1 MRAAAGALP
10 PRSADRTSKPKRG
23 FLSTRPI
30 AHLSRS
36 GRPCRVTATTDLPAG
51 GTEYA
56 VGEHY
61 DEAFAGPGAPREHYA
76 DLLAALGDTDL
87 DALEDLVTEHVRASG
102 VTFGEGAPFVID
114 PVPRLIA
121 SGEWNELE
129 TRLAQRAR
137 ALDAFVADV
146 YGARWIVQAGV
157 VPERVLAGIGFQE
170 PDMHEVPRPPAAWV
184 GVAGLD
190 VVRGDDGH
198 FRVLEDNVRT
208 PSGMA
213 YALAARRAIAEHVPY
228 AGRRRDIA
236 AELASYLRWAIAASR
251 PDPGEDGIAVLLTD
265 GPSNS
270 AFFEHR
276 ELAELAEVKLV
287 RCEQLVRRGERIC
300 LRDGRRVQVIYRR
313 TNEDRLRR
321 DGGEPTALGELLLD
335 ALRAGT
341 VAVVNAFGTGV
352 ADDKAIYPYV
362 DDMVRFYLRED
373 PLVRSV
379 PTWDL
384 GEPQARAEVLDRL
397 DELVIKPRD
406 GYGGTGVVIGPR
418 ASGEQLR
425 DVCAEV
431 ERRPDAYVA
440 QELVRLS
447 SHPTVIGGRL
457 VPRHVDCRPFV
468 FYDGLRPRALPGG
481 LTRVALEEGEL
492 VVNSSR
498 GGGGKDT
505 WVLPS

>member
-1 MRAAAGALP
+1 MAVATDMPAGAIDY
-10 PRSADRTSKPKRG
+10 S
-23 FLSTRPI
+23 
-30 AHLSRS
+30 
-36 GRPCRVTATTDLPAG
+36 V
-51 GTEYA
+51 GT
-56 VGEHY
+56 HF
-61 DEAFAGPGAPREHYA
+61 DEAFARAGEPRGHYV
-76 DLLAALGDTDL
+76 DLLTALGGTDL
-87 DALEDLVTEHVRASG
+87 DALEDLVTGHVRHSG

-114 PVPRLIA
+114 PVPRLITA
-121 SGEWNELE
+121 AEWAELE
-129 TRLAQRAR
+129 TGLAQRVR

-157 VPERVLAGIGFQE
+157 VPERVLDGIGFQE
-170 PDMHEVPRPPAAWV
+170 ADMRDVPRPPAAWI

-213 YALAARRAIAEHVPY
+213 YALAARRAIAEHLPY

-236 AELASYLRWAIAASR
+236 AELATYLRWAIAASR
-251 PDPGEDGIAVLLTD
+251 PDPGQDGIAVLLTD
-265 GPSNS
+265 GPANS
-270 AFFEHR
+270 AYFEHR
-276 ELAELAEVKLV
+276 ELAALAEVKLV
-287 RCEQLVRRGERIC
+287 GPGDLVKRGERIC

-313 TNEDRLRR
+313 TNEDRLRG
-321 DGGEPTALGELLLD
+321 DDGEPTALGELLLD

-373 PLVRSV
+373 PIVRSV

-384 GEPQARAEVLDRL
+384 GEAQARAEVLDRL
-397 DELVIKPRD
+397 DEVVIKPRD
-406 GYGGTGVVIGPR
+406 GYGGTGVVIGPH

-425 DVCAEV
+425 EVCEAV
-431 ERRPDAYVA
+431 ERRPEGWVA

-447 SHPTVIGGRL
+447 SHPTVVDGRL

>member
-1 MRAAAGALP
+1 MA
-10 PRSADRTSKPKRG
+10 
-23 FLSTRPI
+23 
-30 AHLSRS
+30 
-36 GRPCRVTATTDLPAG
+36 ATTDLPAG

-56 VGEHY
+56 VGDHF
-61 DEAFAGPGAPREHYA
+61 DEAFAGPGAPRAHYV

-87 DALEDLVTEHVRASG
+87 DVLEDLVTEHVRDSG

-114 PVPRLIA
+114 PVPRLIT
-121 SGEWNELE
+121 SPEWDELE
-129 TRLAQRAR
+129 TGLAQRVR

-157 VPERVLAGIGFQE
+157 VPERVLDGIGFQE
-170 PDMHEVPRPPAAWV
+170 LDMRDVPRPPAAWV

-236 AELASYLRWAIAASR
+236 AELATYLRWAIAASR

-270 AFFEHR
+270 AYFEHR

-287 RCEQLVRRGERIC
+287 RVEDLIKRGDR
-300 LRDGRRVQVIYRR
+300 LSLHDGRRVQVVYRR
-313 TNEDRLRR
+313 TNEDRLRDER
-321 DGGEPTALGELLLD
+321 GELTAIGELLLD
-335 ALRAGT
+335 GLRAGT

-362 DDMVRFYLRED
+362 DDMVRFYLREE

-379 PTWDL
+379 TTYDL
-384 GEPQARAEVLDRL
+384 ADAEARAAALERL
-397 DELVIKPRD
+397 DELVVKPRD
-406 GYGGTGVVIGPR
+406 GYGGAGVVIGPA
-418 ASGEQLR
+418 ASAGELR
-425 DVCAEV
+425 DVRAEV
-431 ERRPDAYVA
+431 ERRPEGWVA
-440 QELVRLS
+440 QDLVRLS
-447 SHPTVIGGRL
+447 SHPTVVDGRL

>member
-1 MRAAAGALP
+1 MA
-10 PRSADRTSKPKRG
+10 
-23 FLSTRPI
+23 
-30 AHLSRS
+30 
-36 GRPCRVTATTDLPAG
+36 ATTDLPAG
-51 GTEYA
+51 VTEYA
-56 VGEHY
+56 VGGHY
-61 DEAFAGPGAPREHYA
+61 DEAFAGPGEPRGHYV
-76 DLLAALGDTDL
+76 DLLGALGGTDL
-87 DALEDLVTEHVRASG
+87 DALEDLVTGHVRTSG
-102 VTFGEGAPFVID
+102 VTFGEGAQFVID
-114 PVPRLIA
+114 PVPRLITA
-121 SGEWNELE
+121 PEWKELE
-129 TRLAQRAR
+129 EGLAQRVR

-146 YGARWIVQAGV
+146 YGQRWIVQAGV
-157 VPERVLAGIGFQE
+157 VPERVLDGIGFQE
-170 PDMHEVPRPPAAWV
+170 RDMRDVPRPPAAWI
-184 GVAGLD
+184 GVAALD

-213 YALAARRAIAEHVPY
+213 YALAARRAIAEHLPY

-236 AELASYLRWAIAASR
+236 AELATYLRWSIAASR

-265 GPSNS
+265 GPENS
-270 AFFEHR
+270 AYFEHR
-276 ELAELAEVKLV
+276 ELAGLAEVKLV
-287 RCEQLVRRGERIC
+287 RPDDLVKRGERIE

-313 TNEDRLRR
+313 TNEDRLR
-321 DGGEPTALGELLLD
+321 DGHDEPTALGELLLD
-335 ALRAGT
+335 ALRAGG

-362 DDMVRFYLRED
+362 DDMVRFYLREE

-379 PTWDL
+379 PTFDL
-384 GEPQARAEVLDRL
+384 AEADARAEALERL
-397 DELVIKPRD
+397 DELVVKPRD
-406 GYGGTGVVIGPR
+406 GFGGSGVVIGPH
-418 ASGEQLR
+418 ATIDELH
-425 DVCAEV
+425 EV
-431 ERRPDAYVA
+431 RSEVLRRPEGWVA
-440 QELVRLS
+440 QELVKLS
-447 SHPTVIGGRL
+447 SHPTVIDGRL